1 MNRLQRIKKV
11 VKYAIIQGI
20 GENQAQIGQKMGYN
34 SYSAFS
40 HVLNGSDKEPIN
52 FVGRLSTLIPN
63 LNVQW
68 IETGEGEMINDSEQ
82 KVAQIVCESDDI
94 SKVKAIVQLLVKKHE
109 RELVAKNVQITKT
122 QDQITKSQEQISKS
136 QEQIDRLISLLEKK

>member
-40 HVLNGSDKEPIN
+40 HVLNGTDKEPTN

-68 IETGEGEMINDSEQ
+68 IETGEGEMINDCEQ